1 MKEEWRDV
9 KGFESLYKVSN
20 YGLVKRN
27 SDGHIVPVRYRNDQ
41 PVLNLTKNK
50 KQWCRSLH
58 HLVAEAFIENHLNC
72 KYVIHLDRDRT
83 NNRVDNLM
91 WACTEKKIYGVGIN
105 DIGIT
110 YDSNGKKCAS
120 YIAWSSMLQRCYQ
133 EQSLKKRP
141 RYRGC
146 SVCQEWLLYSNFKKW
161 YECQENGYKGGYRVD
176 KDIIKKGNKIYCP
189 EFCCLVPERI
199 NTLFTNCNK
208 VRGLYPVGVVRDGN
222 RYCAHMAK
230 DGKMIRLGNSATP
243 EEAFLV
249 YKQNKEQY
257 IKEIAKE
264 YYESGMITQRVYNA
278 MLRYEIEITD

>member
-27 SDGHIVPVRYRNDQ
+27 SDGYIVPVHYRNEQ
-41 PVLNLTKNK
+41 PILNLTKNK

-91 WACTEKKIYGVGIN
+91 WACTEKKIFGVGIN
-105 DIGIT
+105 DIGFT

-120 YIAWSSMLQRCYQ
+120 YMAWSSMLQRCYQ

-161 YECQENGYKGGYRVD
+161 FESQENEYKDGYGVD
-176 KDIIKKGNKIYCP
+176 KDIIKKGNTAPSLVSHGRSSSLPSHGCSTVRCWASHSWYWQASSYGYSPSRVKI
-189 EFCCLVPERI
+189 
-199 NTLFTNCNK
+199 N
-208 VRGLYPVGVVRDGN
+208 
-222 RYCAHMAK
+222 
-230 DGKMIRLGNSATP
+230 
-243 EEAFLV
+243 
-249 YKQNKEQY
+249 
-257 IKEIAKE
+257 
-264 YYESGMITQRVYNA
+264 
-278 MLRYEIEITD
+278 